1 MKFRAGELEFN
12 ATIAEASESPS
23 PQTGDPLRTL
33 TIQFR
38 AQKVPMHEQALIEAD
53 QRRSGG
59 LFSLGDAD
67 QPDLEWRVREST
79 SSFVGTEP
87 WGINHHIWRIEQV
100 ERLACARL
108 VIGALSLEPYDY
120 AEAVSDEGV
129 LRLAARAPIS
139 QTDLDA
145 LSINSDVVPVR
156 RVGISDTS
164 RRMTLTYLWAH
175 QSDRLAVVIRCVDAA
190 PEPRLTLDSA
200 TLAEDAL
207 ADLISVLSAKGVLD
221 DADLAHLRRLRH
233 NARHISNVDGWP
245 LHQHE

>member
-87 WGINHHIWRIEQV
+87 WGINHHVWRIAQV
-100 ERLACARL
+100 ERLACDRL
-108 VIGALSLEPYDY
+108 IVDSVELEPYEY
-120 AEAVSDEGV
+120 AEEVSDDGFV
-129 LRLAARAPIS
+129 RLVARAFIS
-139 QTDLDA
+139 
-145 LSINSDVVPVR
+145 
-156 RVGISDTS
+156 
-164 RRMTLTYLWAH
+164 
-175 QSDRLAVVIRCVDAA
+175 
-190 PEPRLTLDSA
+190 E
-200 TLAEDAL
+200 
-207 ADLISVLSAKGVLD
+207 AD
-221 DADLAHLRRLRH
+221 
-233 NARHISNVDGWP
+233 
-245 LHQHE
+245 